1 MDHHAL
7 IRTAMLISCTF
18 VVGAYIIFGPRGTV
32 EYLKKRQH
40 VAQTQQK
47 IATLE
52 NSITNLSQT
61 LITYQH
67 HPFALEK
74 SARYDYCM
82 GYTNE
87 IVYIVPSETS
97 H

>member
-7 IRTAMLISCTF
+7 IRTAMLISLTF
-18 VVGAYIIFGPRGTV
+18 IVGAYVIFGPRGTV

-40 VAQTQQK
+40 VAQTRQK

-52 NSITNLSQT
+52 NSITKLSQALT
-61 LITYQH
+61 TYQH

-87 IVYIVPSETS
+87 MVYILSSETS

>member
-18 VVGAYIIFGPRGTV
+18 VIGAYIILGPRGTV
-32 EYLKKRQH
+32 EYFRKRQH

-47 IATLE
+47 ITALE
-52 NSITNLSQT
+52 NSITKLSQALT
-61 LITYQH
+61 TYQH

-87 IVYIVPSETS
+87 MVYILPSESS